1 MNYTTTQGLDTIKE
15 DKIEIKRMVYALEN
29 KGDSYNVIEECICTL
44 EENIDVNNDF
54 VIEVESV
61 FSFVIDRIMDFIKE
75 KNLPEDKV
83 EHVRAYI
90 DVFENPTSN
99 TKIVKSIDIYE
110 DYDKRYMDNELDK
123 LFENMD
129 NVIKPES
136 VPVID
141 DKFDICESK
150 DLKEHNKK
158 LMLDIVK
165 QKTDEVNNGGIGI
178 NKLSA
183 VLKLEDKSIE
193 GIRKVMKA
201 VANLKIKPKAVYIGE
216 DRVVVMYICNKSCIV
231 LNIDEYAGILSDFVD
246 YINNIEEM
254 DLYLDD
260 SILYGDYK
268 INCRVDDRDIIDFN
282 YENFASK
289 VTLFAGHIGNE
300 IIQAAL

>member
-1 MNYTTTQGLDTIKE
+1 MNYITTQGFDTIKK

-29 KGDSYNVIEECICTL
+29 EGDSYNVIEECICTL
-44 EENIDVNNDF
+44 EENIDVNDDF
-54 VIEVESV
+54 VIEVENV
-61 FSFVIDRIMDFIKE
+61 FSFVINRIIDFIKE
-75 KNLPEDKV
+75 RNLIKNKI

-110 DYDKRYMDNELDK
+110 DYDKRYIDNELDK
-123 LFENMD
+123 LFKSMD
-129 NVIKPES
+129 NMIKPEF

-141 DKFDICESK
+141 GKFDIRGSK
-150 DLKEHNKK
+150 DLKEYNKK
-158 LMLDIVK
+158 LMLDIVN
-165 QKTDEVNNGGIGI
+165 QKTYEVNNGGIRI

-183 VLKLEDKSIE
+183 ILKLGDKSID
-193 GIRKVMKA
+193 GISKMMKD
-201 VANLKIKPKAVYIGE
+201 VVNLKIKPKSVYISE
-216 DRVVVMYICNKSCIV
+216 DTVVVMYICNKSCIV
-231 LNIDEYAGILSDFVD
+231 LNIEEYSNILLDFVD

-268 INCRVDDRDIIDFN
+268 INCGVDDRDIIDFN
-282 YENFASK
+282 YENFNSK
-289 VTLFAGHIGNE
+289 VTLFVGHIGNE

>member
-1 MNYTTTQGLDTIKE
+1 MNYITTQGFDTIKR

-29 KGDSYNVIEECICTL
+29 EGDSYNVIEECICTL
-44 EENIDVNNDF
+44 EENIDVNDDF
-54 VIEVESV
+54 VIEVENV

-75 KNLPEDKV
+75 KNLPKNKI

-110 DYDKRYMDNELDK
+110 DYDKRYIDNELDK
-123 LFENMD
+123 LFKSMD
-129 NVIKPES
+129 NMIKPEF

-141 DKFDICESK
+141 GKFDIRGSK
-150 DLKEHNKK
+150 DLKEYNKK

-165 QKTDEVNNGGIGI
+165 QKTYEVNNGGIRI

-183 VLKLEDKSIE
+183 ILKLGDKSID
-193 GIRKVMKA
+193 GISKMMKD
-201 VANLKIKPKAVYIGE
+201 VANLKIKPKSVYISE
-216 DRVVVMYICNKSCIV
+216 DTVAVMYICNKSCIV
-231 LNIDEYAGILSDFVD
+231 LNIEEYSKILSDFVD
-246 YINNIEEM
+246 YINNIEDM
-254 DLYLDD
+254 DLYLYD

-268 INCRVDDRDIIDFN
+268 INCGVDDRDIIDFN
-282 YENFASK
+282 YQSFNSK

>member
-1 MNYTTTQGLDTIKE
+1 MNYITTQGFDTIKR

-29 KGDSYNVIEECICTL
+29 EGDSYNVIEECICTL
-44 EENIDVNNDF
+44 EENIDVNDDS
-54 VIEVESV
+54 VIEVENV

-75 KNLPEDKV
+75 KNLPKNKI

-110 DYDKRYMDNELDK
+110 DYDKRYIDNELDK
-123 LFENMD
+123 LFKSMD
-129 NVIKPES
+129 NMIKPEF

-141 DKFDICESK
+141 GKFDIRGSK
-150 DLKEHNKK
+150 DLKEYNKK

-165 QKTDEVNNGGIGI
+165 QKTYEVNNGGIRI

-183 VLKLEDKSIE
+183 ILKLGDKSID
-193 GIRKVMKA
+193 GISKMMKD
-201 VANLKIKPKAVYIGE
+201 VANLKIKPKSVYISE
-216 DRVVVMYICNKSCIV
+216 DTVVVMYICNKSCIV
-231 LNIDEYAGILSDFVD
+231 LNIEEYSKILSDFVD
-246 YINNIEEM
+246 YINNIEDM

-268 INCRVDDRDIIDFN
+268 INCGVDDRDIIDFN
-282 YENFASK
+282 YQSFNSK

>member
-1 MNYTTTQGLDTIKE
+1 MNYITTQGFDTIKR

-29 KGDSYNVIEECICTL
+29 EGDSYNVIEECICTL
-44 EENIDVNNDF
+44 EENIDVNDDF
-54 VIEVESV
+54 VIEVENV

-75 KNLPEDKV
+75 KNLPKNKI

-110 DYDKRYMDNELDK
+110 DYDKRYIDNKLDK
-123 LFENMD
+123 LFKSMD
-129 NVIKPES
+129 NMIKPEF

-141 DKFDICESK
+141 GKFDIRGSK
-150 DLKEHNKK
+150 DLKEYNKK

-165 QKTDEVNNGGIGI
+165 QKTYEVNNGGIRI

-183 VLKLEDKSIE
+183 ILKLGDKSID
-193 GIRKVMKA
+193 GISKMMKD
-201 VANLKIKPKAVYIGE
+201 VANLKIKPKSVYISE
-216 DRVVVMYICNKSCIV
+216 DTVVVMYICNKSCIV
-231 LNIDEYAGILSDFVD
+231 LNIEEYSKILSDFVD
-246 YINNIEEM
+246 YINNIEDR
-254 DLYLDD
+254 DLYLYD

-268 INCRVDDRDIIDFN
+268 INCGVDDRDIIDFN
-282 YENFASK
+282 YQSFNSK

>member
-1 MNYTTTQGLDTIKE
+1 MNYITTQGFDTIKR

-29 KGDSYNVIEECICTL
+29 EGDSYNVIEECICTL
-44 EENIDVNNDF
+44 EENIDVNDDF
-54 VIEVESV
+54 VIEVENV

-75 KNLPEDKV
+75 KNLPKNKI

-110 DYDKRYMDNELDK
+110 DYDKRYIDNKLDK
-123 LFENMD
+123 LFKSMD
-129 NVIKPES
+129 NMIKPEF

-141 DKFDICESK
+141 GKFDIRGSK
-150 DLKEHNKK
+150 DLKEYNKK

-165 QKTDEVNNGGIGI
+165 QKTYEVNNGGIRI

-183 VLKLEDKSIE
+183 ILKLGDKSID
-193 GIRKVMKA
+193 GISKMMKD
-201 VANLKIKPKAVYIGE
+201 VANLKIKPKSVYISE
-216 DRVVVMYICNKSCIV
+216 DTVVVMYICNKSCIV
-231 LNIDEYAGILSDFVD
+231 LNIEEYSKILSDFVD
-246 YINNIEEM
+246 YINNIEDM

-268 INCRVDDRDIIDFN
+268 INCGVDDRDIIDFN
-282 YENFASK
+282 YQSFNSK

>member
-1 MNYTTTQGLDTIKE
+1 MNYITTQGFDTIKK

-44 EENIDVNNDF
+44 EENIDVNDDF
-54 VIEVESV
+54 VIEVENV
-61 FSFVIDRIMDFIKE
+61 FSFVINRIMDFIKE
-75 KNLPEDKV
+75 KNLPENKI

-110 DYDKRYMDNELDK
+110 DYDKRYIDNELDK
-123 LFENMD
+123 LFKSMD
-129 NVIKPES
+129 NMIKPEF

-141 DKFDICESK
+141 GKFDIRGSK
-150 DLKEHNKK
+150 DLKEYNKK

-165 QKTDEVNNGGIGI
+165 QKTYEVNNGGIRI

-183 VLKLEDKSIE
+183 ILKLGDKSID
-193 GIRKVMKA
+193 GIRKMMKD
-201 VANLKIKPKAVYIGE
+201 VANLKIKPKAVYISE
-216 DRVVVMYICNKSCIV
+216 DTVVVMYICNKSCIV
-231 LNIDEYAGILSDFVD
+231 LNIEEYVNILSDFVD
-246 YINNIEEM
+246 YINNIEEK

-268 INCRVDDRDIIDFN
+268 INCGVDDRDIIDFN
-282 YENFASK
+282 YENFNSK

>member
-1 MNYTTTQGLDTIKE
+1 MNYITTQGFDTIKR
-15 DKIEIKRMVYALEN
+15 DKIEIKRMVYVLEN
-29 KGDSYNVIEECICTL
+29 EGDSYNVIEECICTL
-44 EENIDVNNDF
+44 EENIDVNDDF
-54 VIEVESV
+54 VIEVENV

-75 KNLPEDKV
+75 KNLPKNKI

-110 DYDKRYMDNELDK
+110 DYDKRYIDNKLDK
-123 LFENMD
+123 LFKSMD
-129 NVIKPES
+129 NMIKPEF

-141 DKFDICESK
+141 GKFDIRGSK
-150 DLKEHNKK
+150 DLKEYNKK

-165 QKTDEVNNGGIGI
+165 QKTYEVNNGGIRI

-183 VLKLEDKSIE
+183 ILKLGDKSID
-193 GIRKVMKA
+193 GISKMMKD
-201 VANLKIKPKAVYIGE
+201 VANLKINQNQYISE
-216 DRVVVMYICNKSCIV
+216 DTVVVMYICNKSCIV
-231 LNIDEYAGILSDFVD
+231 LNIEEYSKILSDFVD
-246 YINNIEEM
+246 YINNIEDM

-268 INCRVDDRDIIDFN
+268 INCGVDDRDIIDFN
-282 YENFASK
+282 YQSFNSK